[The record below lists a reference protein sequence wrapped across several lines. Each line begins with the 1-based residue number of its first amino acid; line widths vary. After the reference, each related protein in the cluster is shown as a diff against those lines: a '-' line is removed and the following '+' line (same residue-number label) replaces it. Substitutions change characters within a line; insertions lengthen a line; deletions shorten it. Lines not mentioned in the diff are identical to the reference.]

1 MNFLSPQKVKVKP
14 TPSTADKQNNE
25 IANMA
30 QSVNA
35 HSTAQVSLFGNM
47 GNKPEAGAWV
57 QGREGQSTLNKDVS
71 SSLEYDGDA
80 FLPSGM

>member
-1 MNFLSPQKVKVKP
+1 
-14 TPSTADKQNNE
+14 
-25 IANMA
+25 MA

-80 FLPSGM
+80 FLPSGMSSPSSVSSTLMASST